1 MVKMNEFLFKP
12 INPSIVSIYRII
24 FGCFMFYQMIVYY
37 NLDYTYQFM
46 AGPEI
51 LFPYRGLEF
60 MQPLPILF
68 LKIIHFLLLA
78 SSVLIILGLW
88 YRFAIVFF
96 FIGFTYFSFIDITLY
111 NNHIYLFSLISFVM
125 IFLNADILY
134 SMRRKKAKK
143 ELKSHIPAW
152 NQYIL
157 IFLISLPYFFG
168 GIAKLSSNWLHTDL
182 TKILYSQSKGSL
194 LYNVIPEN
202 IFISLIKYGGLTYDI
217 IIVFLLLN
225 KKTRKIGIILVLIFN
240 ITNNSLLFNDIGTF
254 PLLMV
259 CSTLL
264 FFDSSKVSDFINA
277 LFPNKTNKTLSKK
290 EIKLTKKRV
299 KKESIHLHSQFI
311 DSPNNQIEWTKKR
324 KATALII
331 GVFILF
337 QITFPF
343 RHFLL
348 TNNPE
353 WTGLGSRFAWRMK
366 MQTKE
371 ITDFK
376 MSLIDRSNN
385 ASGNIEVETYLSV
398 NQLKHIAEDPHNFIA
413 LAKYLYFLA
422 EKDYNMNDPKI
433 TVDLKVKF
441 NGFETQNMIAPNAD
455 LVNLNKSPF
464 AEKSWM
470 LPINKN

>member
-1 MVKMNEFLFKP
+1 MVKMDQFLFKP

-24 FGCFMFYQMIVYY
+24 FGCFMCYQMIVYY

-60 MQPLPILF
+60 MQPLPIF
-68 LKIIHFLLLA
+68 YLKIIHFLLLV
-78 SSVLIILGLW
+78 SSLLIILGIW
-88 YRFAIVFF
+88 YRYAIVFF

-125 IFLNADILY
+125 IFLDADILY
-134 SMRRKKAKK
+134 SLRRKKTKK
-143 ELKSHIPAW
+143 KLKNYIPAW
-152 NQYIL
+152 NQYLL

-182 TKILYSQSKGSL
+182 TKILYNQSNSSL
-194 LYNVIPEN
+194 LYDIIPEN
-202 IFISLIKYGGLTYDI
+202 VFIFLIKYGGLTYDFM
-217 IIVFLLLN
+217 IVFLLLN
-225 KKTRKIGIILVLIFN
+225 KKTRKIGIALVIIFN
-240 ITNNSLLFNDIGTF
+240 ITNNSLLFNDIGAF
-254 PLLMV
+254 PLLMI
-259 CSTLL
+259 CSTIL
-264 FFDSSKVSDFINA
+264 FFDSSKVSDYINT
-277 LFPNKTNKTLSKK
+277 LLPNKTNKTLSKK
-290 EIKLTKKRV
+290 EIKLAKRRI
-299 KKESIHLHSQFI
+299 KKEVVHIINSTNDQT
-311 DSPNNQIEWTKKR
+311 EWTKKK

-337 QITFPF
+337 QITIPF

-348 TNNPE
+348 SNNPE

-371 ITDFK
+371 IIDFK

-385 ASGNIEVETYLSV
+385 ASGNIEAETYLTA
-398 NQLKHIAEDPHNFIA
+398 NQLKHIAEDPHNFII

-441 NGFETQNMIAPNAD
+441 NGLETQNLIAPNAD
-455 LVNLNKSPF
+455 LVNLDKNTF
-464 AEKSWM
+464 AEKSWI
-470 LPINKN
+470 LPLKKN